1 MGRLATLAAALAAM
15 MLPAAHGALA
25 DPVKGGV
32 IDVAT
37 VGEPPTLDPM
47 ASTADLVG
55 IITQHIFETLYTFGK
70 DWAITPLLA
79 ADMPQISADGLT
91 YTIPLR
97 TGIKFHDGS
106 DMDSAD
112 VVASIQRW
120 EKIATRGK
128 QAAEVISAVDAV
140 DANTV
145 KITLKKPYAPLLSLL
160 AFNNAA
166 AIIIPSENAG
176 EDPMTKFIGTGP
188 YMLKDRKP
196 DQYIQL
202 ARFDGY
208 KSRDGE
214 ANFYGGARKQYLDEI
229 RFVPVPDPNTRV
241 EGAVAGQFAYADALP
256 VESYDKLSG
265 GKDKPVILKPFGWP
279 VFVMNT
285 KEGLNSDIRIR
296 KAIQAALAPSD
307 MLTAAFG
314 STDFFAVDGSMY
326 PEGFAWHNTAGTDA
340 YKPDGDTEKAAALLK
355 EAGYDGS
362 KPLRILTSRQ
372 YEFHYKMAQVA
383 QAYLEQAGFK
393 VELDVVEWATLT
405 KNRQDPKLWDI
416 YITHSP
422 FLPEPSLNGF
432 MSDTTPGWWSTEA
445 KHKAVE
451 AFNAESDPAKRAK
464 LYEDVQK
471 VIYAE
476 APIYKVGDFNALAAQ
491 APELKGVQPAPWPF
505 FWNAYLEK

>member
-1 MGRLATLAAALAAM
+1 
-15 MLPAAHGALA
+15 
-25 DPVKGGV
+25 
-32 IDVAT
+32 
-37 VGEPPTLDPM
+37 
-47 ASTADLVG
+47 
-55 IITQHIFETLYTFGK
+55 
-70 DWAITPLLA
+70 
-79 ADMPQISADGLT
+79 
-91 YTIPLR
+91 
-97 TGIKFHDGS
+97 
-106 DMDSAD
+106 
-112 VVASIQRW
+112 
-120 EKIATRGK
+120 
-128 QAAEVISAVDAV
+128 
-140 DANTV
+140 
-145 KITLKKPYAPLLSLL
+145 
-160 AFNNAA
+160 
-166 AIIIPSENAG
+166 
-176 EDPMTKFIGTGP
+176 
-188 YMLKDRKP
+188 
-196 DQYIQL
+196 
-202 ARFDGY
+202 
-208 KSRDGE
+208 
-214 ANFYGGARKQYLDEI
+214 
-229 RFVPVPDPNTRV
+229 
-241 EGAVAGQFAYADALP
+241 
-256 VESYDKLSG
+256 
-265 GKDKPVILKPFGWP
+265 
-279 VFVMNT
+279 
-285 KEGLNSDIRIR
+285 
-296 KAIQAALAPSD
+296 
-307 MLTAAFG
+307 
-314 STDFFAVDGSMY
+314 MY